1 MKHYE
6 HINMEIIKMNF
17 LLNFSS
23 YSNLVLDTK
32 NDILVPTMDN
42 VGEFIKI
49 FAVQFNVLN
58 VYQRLD

>member
-1 MKHYE
+1 
-6 HINMEIIKMNF
+6 MEIIKMNF

-58 VYQRLD
+58 VYQRLDYNSKLLFN